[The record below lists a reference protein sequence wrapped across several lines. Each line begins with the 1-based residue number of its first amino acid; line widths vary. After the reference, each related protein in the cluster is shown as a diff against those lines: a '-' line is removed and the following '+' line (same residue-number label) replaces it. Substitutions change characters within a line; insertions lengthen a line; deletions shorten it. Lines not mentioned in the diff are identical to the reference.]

1 MDNNNS
7 TKWFTFDRFRTSIRN
22 QLAGITVLMAALPVL
37 VVSAFIGILTI
48 SQLRQTLQENAL
60 AQLEAI
66 RTLKYEQLTTYFS
79 ERANNVRLNSNAPSM
94 VSALSTL
101 NDGFNAAGPNV
112 VRSLYLGKPD
122 RVDAGDN
129 SDYTTAHRQ
138 STPYL
143 AGIKDTFGFYD
154 VFVINRNGQ
163 IIYTLTKEDEFGTN
177 LINGEYANTH
187 LAELFQEALA
197 LPAGEVVF
205 SDFEFYTPSGGAP
218 AAFIAAPIYD
228 SGRAMGVF
236 VAQLSIDR
244 ISAIM
249 QERTGL
255 GETGETFLVGED
267 KLFRTE
273 SFFTPDSLLKV
284 KVDTISSN
292 SALAGETSS
301 GPIIDYRGSP
311 AFAAWQPMDIG
322 NLHWAFIAKID
333 ESESLATA
341 NQLTNFIVAA
351 ISVAGF
357 IVIALALAIAFT
369 VSRSFV
375 QPILE
380 LKDGATAIAAGNLE
394 TSIAIERKD
403 ELGVLA
409 STFND
414 MTAQLLQ
421 RSKAVETSAEVSRRI
436 SSVLDLQQLAVE
448 VVEQLQSAFNYY
460 HAHIYLLDADG
471 ENLTMT
477 GGTGEA
483 GKTLLER
490 GHKIPRGR
498 GLVGRAAETKEFVL
512 VPDTSKDP
520 DWLPNPLL
528 PETKSEI
535 AVPILAGGQALG
547 VLDVQNNAANSLSEQ
562 DANLISSI
570 ANQTAIAIQNIRQYE
585 KTIATSAELAGFQSA
600 VSEGAIVAI
609 TDVSGRIESVNDK
622 FVQISKYT
630 REELIGQDHRI
641 LNSGYHPKEFI
652 RDLWVTIANGRV
664 WRNEIRNKAKDGSIY
679 WVDTTIAPIL
689 NERGKPVKYVAVRF
703 DITQRK
709 ETELTVEKRAAELE
723 VVANVSTAAATIIET
738 DRLLQE
744 VVDLTKRSF
753 NLYHAHIYLLNEA
766 GDTLE
771 LSAGADEVGKQMV
784 TEGRRIPL
792 NREQSLVA
800 RAARERRGFFVNNVR
815 SDPDFLPHPLL
826 PETRSE
832 LAVPM
837 IVGDRVLGVFDA
849 QADQADHFTDDDI
862 RIQTTLAAQVAVALQ
877 NARTF
882 SLAQQQAERES
893 RLNLISQKI
902 QSATSVE
909 AVLQIAARELGHALG
924 APRTIAQLSVR
935 DGKQG

>member
-1 MDNNNS
+1 MDNKNS
-7 TKWFTFDRFRTSIRN
+7 SKKSLFDRFRSSIRN
-22 QLAGITVLMAALPVL
+22 QLSAVTVLMAAVPVL
-37 VVSAFIGILTI
+37 VVSTFIGALTV
-48 SQLRQTLQENAL
+48 SQTRQTLQENAL
-60 AQLEAI
+60 RQLEAI

-79 ERANNVRLNSNAPSM
+79 ERANNVRLNSNSPSM
-94 VSALSTL
+94 L
-101 NDGFNAAGPNV
+101 NVLEELTKGFNEVGANPI
-112 VRSLYLGKPD
+112 RSLYLGKPD
-122 RVDAGDN
+122 RVNAGDD
-129 SDYTTAHRQ
+129 STYTVAHGQ

-154 VFVINRNGQ
+154 VLVIHRNGQ
-163 IIYTLTKEDEFGTN
+163 IVYTYSKEDDFGTN
-177 LINGEYANTH
+177 LVSGEYSNSH
-187 LAELFQEALA
+187 LAKLFLDALT
-197 LPAGEVVF
+197 LPEGDVIF
-205 SDFEFYTPSGGAP
+205 SDFEFYEPSGGQP

-228 SGRAMGVF
+228 GRQVVGVF
-236 VAQLSIDR
+236 AAQLSIEK
-244 ISAIM
+244 ISEIM

-255 GETGETFLVGED
+255 GETGETFLVGSD

-273 SFFTPDSLLKV
+273 SFFTPDTLLRV
-284 KVDTISSN
+284 PVDTISAN
-292 SALAGETSS
+292 KGLAGETGS
-301 GPIIDYRGSP
+301 GPIIDYRGQP
-311 AFAAWQPMDIG
+311 AFAAWQPVDIG

-333 ESESLATA
+333 ESEALTTA
-341 NQLTNFIVAA
+341 NQLTTFITTS
-351 ISVAGF
+351 ISIAGL
-357 IVIALALAIAFT
+357 IVITLAFVVAFSA
-369 VSRSFV
+369 SRSFV
-375 QPILE
+375 EPILK
-380 LKDGATAIAAGNLE
+380 LRDAA
-394 TSIAIERKD
+394 TSIASGDLDTKITIERED

-409 STFND
+409 RTFNS
-414 MTAQLLQ
+414 MTSQLLQ
-421 RSKAVETSAEVSRRI
+421 RSKAVETSTEVSRRI
-436 SSVLDLQQLAVE
+436 SSILDLKQLAFE

-460 HAHIYLLDADG
+460 HAHIYLLDIEG
-471 ENLTMT
+471 ENLVMT
-477 GGTGEA
+477 GGIGEA

-490 GHKIPRGR
+490 NHQIPRGR

-512 VPDTSKDP
+512 VSDTSQDR

-535 AVPILAGGQALG
+535 AVPIIAGGQVLG
-547 VLDVQNNAANSLSEQ
+547 VLDVQNNVANSLTKQ
-562 DANLISSI
+562 DADLITSI

-585 KTIATSAELAGFQSA
+585 QTIATSAELAGFQGA
-600 VSEGAIVAI
+600 VNEAAIVAI
-609 TDVSGRIESVNDK
+609 TDVSGRIEQVNDK

-652 RDLWVTIANGRV
+652 RDMWVTIANGRV

-709 ETELTVEKRAAELE
+709 ETELAVEKRATELE
-723 VVANVSTAAATIIET
+723 VVANVGTAAATIIET

-753 NLYHAHIYLLNEA
+753 NLYHAHIYLLNET
-766 GDTLE
+766 GDTLV
-771 LSAGADEVGKQMV
+771 LSSGAGEVGKQMV
-784 TEGRRIPL
+784 AEKRSIPL

-800 RAARERRGFFVNNVR
+800 RAARERQGFFVNNVR
-815 SDPDFLPHPLL
+815 SDPDFLPHPFL

-832 LAVPM
+832 LAVPL
-837 IVGDRVLGVFDA
+837 IVGDKVLGVFDV
-849 QADQADHFTDDDI
+849 QADQINHFTDDDI

-882 SLAQQQAERES
+882 SLAQQQAEREA

-924 APRTIAQLSVR
+924 APRTIAQLSVK
-935 DGKQG
+935 DKN